1 MIDHLFF
8 DLDNTLW
15 DHRKNAELTL
25 AALFKQEKIELLYG
39 VQFHD
44 FYKEYYTVN
53 EDLWAKIRN
62 GSIDKSYLRTHRFLD
77 TFRAFDIDNAELAAL
92 FEGRFLDEILQY
104 NELVPGAFDLLEY
117 LSEKSYS
124 MHILS
129 NGFEE
134 VTARK
139 CELSGI
145 KSYFKTIT
153 SADEIDIR
161 KPDPKIFQWAFDK
174 SDARKENSIYI
185 GDDWIADI
193 EGAHNYGMGAIF
205 FDVFEDRYTA
215 PGVQVVRSLHEIK
228 DLL

>member
-1 MIDHLFF
+1 MINHLFF

-25 AALFKQEKIELLYG
+25 VGLFKQENIQQKYG
-39 VQFHD
+39 LQFD
-44 FYKEYYTVN
+44 EFYKEYYTVN

-62 GSIDKSYLRTHRFLD
+62 GSIDKAYLRSHRFLD
-77 TFRAFDIDNAELAAL
+77 TFRAFEIDNAPLAAL
-92 FEGRFLDEILQY
+92 FESRFLDEILQY
-104 NELVPGAFDLLEY
+104 NELVPGTFELLEY
-117 LSEKSYS
+117 LSEKKYT

-161 KPDPKIFQWAFDK
+161 KPDPKLFQWAFEK
-174 SDARKENSIYI
+174 TDARVENSIYI
-185 GDDWIADI
+185 GDDWIADV
-193 EGAHNYGMGAIF
+193 EGALNFGMRAIF
-205 FDVFEDRYTA
+205 LDVFEDRYTA
-215 PGVQVVRSLHEIK
+215 PGVEVVRSLHEIK

>member
-1 MIDHLFF
+1 MIKHLFF

-15 DHRKNAELTL
+15 DHRKNAKLTL
-25 AALFKQEKIELLYG
+25 TDLFKREAIEETYG
-39 VQFHD
+39 VKFEE
-44 FYKEYYTVN
+44 FYQEYYTVN
-53 EDLWAKIRN
+53 ENLWAKIRE
-62 GSIDKSYLRTHRFLD
+62 GSIDKAYLRTHRFLD
-77 TFRAFDIDNAELAAL
+77 TFRAFEIEDAKLAAS
-92 FEGRFLDEILQY
+92 FENQFLDEILYY

-117 LSEKSYS
+117 LTAKGYE

-153 SADEIDIR
+153 SADEIEIR

-174 SDARKENSIYI
+174 SQATPESSIYI

-193 EGAHNYGMGAIF
+193 EGALGFGMRAIY

-215 PGVQVVRSLHEIK
+215 PGVEVVRSLEEIHS
-228 DLL
+228 LL